1 MLLNVIHIIFGK
13 SKRCI
18 TERIRRR
25 SSVYSG
31 ANALMTRE
39 LPTLCPLEI
48 VRKSSHE
55 LKKKKKKKY
64 RASRR
69 AKGKMNFN

>member
-55 LKKKKKKKY
+55 LKKKKKKNTELQEELK
-64 RASRR
+64 
-69 AKGKMNFN
+69 AK